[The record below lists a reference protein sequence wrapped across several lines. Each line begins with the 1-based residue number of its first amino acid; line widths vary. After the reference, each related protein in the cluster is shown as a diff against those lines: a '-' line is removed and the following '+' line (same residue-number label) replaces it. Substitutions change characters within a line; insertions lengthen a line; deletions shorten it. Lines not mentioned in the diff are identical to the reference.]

1 MPGGGERLGGAEGA
15 GGGGTVL
22 NGKSAVPLLSKRND
36 VTREWLVTRHSRIQL
51 QIAFAPNGPAAMFQF
66 AAAGRKTCSCDDF
79 NIADRL
85 SRGLR
90 RDTLERTRAG
100 LVCLPLA
107 RVLRRL
113 SSFDVLLVTDHLFP
127 HPHFKL
133 ELRFSFICRKWNIDI
148 VFAELNGILLCL
160 ADQDTFREKKME
172 CTIY

>member
-1 MPGGGERLGGAEGA
+1 MQD
-15 GGGGTVL
+15 GGGTAL

-66 AAAGRKTCSCDDF
+66 AAAGRKTCSRDDF

-100 LVCLPLA
+100 LVCLPVARSLA
-107 RVLRRL
+107 RSRRSMFFSSSTICFPIRILNLNFVFHLSVGNGMSISYLR
-113 SSFDVLLVTDHLFP
+113 
-127 HPHFKL
+127 
-133 ELRFSFICRKWNIDI
+133 N
-148 VFAELNGILLCL
+148 
-160 ADQDTFREKKME
+160 
-172 CTIY
+172 